1 VEEENTIRGEGDGF
15 ITRYDLKN
23 FVKVASASAHG
34 QFGEFNSSAKGFKP
48 PGTHMVR
55 EACRDNDTVTTGG
68 ILRIPRSA
76 RGPVKSCTGFTYSL
90 RNWCAK
96 GRMTDKNDY
105 AVQIC
110 VQERKKTRGKMKS
123 NVLCGR

>member
-1 VEEENTIRGEGDGF
+1 MEGENTIRGERDGF

-55 EACRDNDTVTTGG
+55 EHVETMTQLRPAVYCASLEADGDLSKVVQDLHTHYG
-68 ILRIPRSA
+68 IGA
-76 RGPVKSCTGFTYSL
+76 QRG
-90 RNWCAK
+90 
-96 GRMTDKNDY
+96 
-105 AVQIC
+105 
-110 VQERKKTRGKMKS
+110 E
-123 NVLCGR
+123 